1 MPNPKRR
8 HSKSRTRQRR
18 AHDAL
23 RAPQTVPC
31 ENCQEP
37 RAPHRVCEK
46 CGANLNENQCSC
58 EQGETDPRWAALA
71 DLKKEENGE

>member
-23 RAPQTVPC
+23 SIPQYFLDKETG
-31 ENCQEP
+31 EP
-37 RAPHRVCEK
+37 KKPHRIDP
-46 CGANLNENQCSC
+46 AT
-58 EQGETDPRWAALA
+58 GEYKGRKIIDV
-71 DLKKEENGE
+71 KESE

>member
-23 RAPQTVPC
+23 KLPQYFLDKETG
-31 ENCQEP
+31 EP
-37 RAPHRVCEK
+37 MQPHRVNPTTGMFKGRQILDVDQSE
-46 CGANLNENQCSC
+46 
-58 EQGETDPRWAALA
+58 
-71 DLKKEENGE
+71 

>member
-23 RAPQTVPC
+23 NVPQFYVDKDSG
-31 ENCQEP
+31 E
-37 RAPHRVCEK
+37 AKLPHRIDTKTGTFKGRRIIEVKGSE
-46 CGANLNENQCSC
+46 
-58 EQGETDPRWAALA
+58 
-71 DLKKEENGE
+71 

>member
-23 RAPQTVPC
+23 NPPQYVVDKETG
-31 ENCQEP
+31 E
-37 RAPHRVCEK
+37 AKLPHRI
-46 CGANLNENQCSC
+46 
-58 EQGETDPRWAALA
+58 DPKTGMYKGRQII
-71 DLKKEENGE
+71 DVKDSD

>member
-23 RAPQTVPC
+23 KLPQFYLDKDSG
-31 ENCQEP
+31 EP
-37 RAPHRVCEK
+37 KVPHRV
-46 CGANLNENQCSC
+46 
-58 EQGETDPRWAALA
+58 DPKTGMYKGRQIIDA
-71 DLKKEENGE
+71 KESE

>member
-23 RAPQTVPC
+23 KTPQFYLDKDSG
-31 ENCQEP
+31 EP
-37 RAPHRVCEK
+37 KVPHRI
-46 CGANLNENQCSC
+46 
-58 EQGETDPRWAALA
+58 DPKTGMYKGRQVI
-71 DLKKEENGE
+71 DVKDDE

>member
-23 RAPQTVPC
+23 RAPQTSSCP
-31 ENCQEP
+31 NCQEP
-37 RAPHRVCEK
+37 RLPHRVCPK
-46 CGANLNENQCSC
+46 CGFYKGREVISVDQNS
-58 EQGETDPRWAALA
+58 
-71 DLKKEENGE
+71 

>member
-23 RAPQTVPC
+23 PVPQFYLDKDSG
-31 ENCQEP
+31 ESRQ
-37 RAPHRVCEK
+37 PHRIDPKTGMYKGRQIIDVK
-46 CGANLNENQCSC
+46 
-58 EQGETDPRWAALA
+58 ET
-71 DLKKEENGE
+71 E

>member
-23 RAPQTVPC
+23 TAPQFYLDKDTG
-31 ENCQEP
+31 EP
-37 RAPHRVCEK
+37 KRPHRID
-46 CGANLNENQCSC
+46 A
-58 EQGETDPRWAALA
+58 ETGIYKGRQILDV
-71 DLKKEENGE
+71 KESE

>member
-23 RAPQTVPC
+23 AVPQFYIDKDSCDAKV
-31 ENCQEP
+31 
-37 RAPHRVCEK
+37 PHRI
-46 CGANLNENQCSC
+46 
-58 EQGETDPRWAALA
+58 DPKTGTYKGRQVI
-71 DLKKEENGE
+71 DVKESE

>member
-23 RAPQTVPC
+23 AVPQYYIDKETG
-31 ENCQEP
+31 EP
-37 RAPHRVCEK
+37 AQPHRVNPKTGMYKGRQILEVK
-46 CGANLNENQCSC
+46 
-58 EQGETDPRWAALA
+58 EQE
-71 DLKKEENGE
+71 